1 MAETIL
7 FSSVNKSDSFPK
19 KVSVEAPH
27 NCGSITVIYSD
38 SYTEQMIYE
47 LPNIHIDIYT
57 TINGQDSFYKFRSL
71 SVNLNDRY
79 NTESFV
85 IYDIPKSCILY
96 IYPDFDNSAFI
107 SHNETATIFED
118 TTWETPIKSFPLT
131 LVWNNDNFLARCSCS
146 SSSSDDSGGD
156 SGGDSEPSG
165 VTPPTITII
174 QPQQTIYTIGDVID
188 ITITVNVQKGTKDV
202 KNVKF
207 IVNGETVKTVDTN
220 VANGGTFS
228 HTINNVSTDT
238 NIEVN
243 CTDGNSVVS
252 DKKDIVFDAPY
263 FYTVSAT
270 DNISSTSNFQEV
282 TVNENG
288 EKEFTV
294 FANNE
299 YIIIAYE
306 SMIDDL
312 VAIKDNSGFNNIY
325 SFNKSVKTIGGKEYK
340 LYISE
345 TPVTCINFTYYIQ

>member
-1 MAETIL
+1 MAKTIL

-19 KVSVEAPH
+19 KVTVEAPY
-27 NCGSITVIYSD
+27 NCGSITVIYAD

-71 SVNLNDRY
+71 SISLNSDY
-79 NTESFV
+79 KTESFV

-96 IYPDFDNSAFI
+96 IYSDFDNSAFI

-146 SSSSDDSGGD
+146 SSSS
-156 SGGDSEPSG
+156 GDSEPSD
-165 VTPPTITII
+165 VTPPTIAII
-174 QPQQTIYTIGDVID
+174 QPQQTIYTVGDVID

-202 KNVKF
+202 NNVKF
-207 IVNGETVKTVDTN
+207 IVNGETVKTIDTD

-252 DKKDIVFDAPY
+252 DEKDIIFDVPY
-263 FYTVSAT
+263 FYNVSDT
-270 DNISSTSNFQEV
+270 DNISSTSNFQRI
-282 TVNENG
+282 TVNESG

-306 SMIDDL
+306 SMINDL
-312 VAIKDNSGFNNIY
+312 IVIKDNSGFNNIY
-325 SFNKSVKTIGGKEYK
+325 SFNKSVKTIGDKEYK

-345 TPVTCINFTYYIQ
+345 TPVTCTNFTYYIQ